1 VTRNKRILLSLVLA
15 FWAAA
20 LYAGDEDMSP
30 SAYHVFDPETGFMM
44 TVDPTDEEQL
54 DAAPPDVDAPEI
66 EPTAPVDWRGW
77 IAALL
82 IVGGIVIW
90 LRKKRA
96 SRR

>member
-1 VTRNKRILLSLVLA
+1 MTVSKRILLSLLLA

-30 SAYHVFDPETGFMM
+30 SAYHVFDPETGFMV

-54 DAAPPDVDAPEI
+54 DATPPDVNAPQI
-66 EPTAPVDWRGW
+66 EPTAAIDWRGW

-82 IVGGIVIW
+82 ILGGIVIW

-96 SRR
+96 SGP